1 MENKDK
7 LSIRNWEPNALIYD
21 YNTPSFNAYYIIEG
35 QVDIFTPRGLKLNS
49 IGPSEVFGEASLLLD
64 KKRSVTARAGTSGV
78 KTKLVPKSY
87 ITDLQKSSPILSALL
102 RNVQMRLVDSNE
114 NVRAGG
120 PNSLKSP
127 TVSERRKLQPA
138 VLSEQQLYQMAYD
151 SVINSNFERS
161 IAEFDQYM
169 SVYPTGRFVTNAHYW
184 KGQAYLYLDRYA
196 EAKDSYEIILNRY
209 EDSAKLADAM
219 YGLGLSYQGLGN
231 ITQAKQLLNEIKR
244 RFPNTGVANLA
255 DTKLLQLD

>member
-1 MENKDK
+1 PVLLRSETLELTVAHNFIEFYLSLTSDNDVCLEGDFSSSVVVTVGSYLMENKDK

-114 NVRAGG
+114 QSA
-120 PNSLKSP
+120 
-127 TVSERRKLQPA
+127 
-138 VLSEQQLYQMAYD
+138 
-151 SVINSNFERS
+151 
-161 IAEFDQYM
+161 
-169 SVYPTGRFVTNAHYW
+169 
-184 KGQAYLYLDRYA
+184 RYA
-196 EAKDSYEIILNRY
+196 KDIE
-209 EDSAKLADAM
+209 KLIK
-219 YGLGLSYQGLGN
+219 L
-231 ITQAKQLLNEIKR
+231 TRKQNEVSRAVTDKLTTIQKR
-244 RFPNTGVANLA
+244 IENDFFS
-255 DTKLLQLD
+255 DY

>member
-1 MENKDK
+1 MLLRSETLELTVAHNFIEFYLSLTSDNDVCLEGDFSSSVVVTVGSYLMENKDK

-114 NVRAGG
+114 QSA
-120 PNSLKSP
+120 
-127 TVSERRKLQPA
+127 
-138 VLSEQQLYQMAYD
+138 
-151 SVINSNFERS
+151 
-161 IAEFDQYM
+161 
-169 SVYPTGRFVTNAHYW
+169 
-184 KGQAYLYLDRYA
+184 RYA
-196 EAKDSYEIILNRY
+196 KDIE
-209 EDSAKLADAM
+209 KLIK
-219 YGLGLSYQGLGN
+219 LTREQ
-231 ITQAKQLLNEIKR
+231 NEVSRAVTDKLTTIQKR
-244 RFPNTGVANLA
+244 IENDFFS
-255 DTKLLQLD
+255 DY

>member
-1 MENKDK
+1 MLLVVRLVLIFLKNYDTNAHAGFPSCVVVTMGYYLMENKDK

-114 NVRAGG
+114 QSA
-120 PNSLKSP
+120 
-127 TVSERRKLQPA
+127 
-138 VLSEQQLYQMAYD
+138 
-151 SVINSNFERS
+151 
-161 IAEFDQYM
+161 
-169 SVYPTGRFVTNAHYW
+169 
-184 KGQAYLYLDRYA
+184 RYA
-196 EAKDSYEIILNRY
+196 KDIE
-209 EDSAKLADAM
+209 KLIK
-219 YGLGLSYQGLGN
+219 LTREQ
-231 ITQAKQLLNEIKR
+231 NEVSRAVTDKLTTIQKR
-244 RFPNTGVANLA
+244 IENDFFS
-255 DTKLLQLD
+255 DY

>member
-1 MENKDK
+1 MLLRSETLELTVAHNFIEFYLSLTSDNDVCLEGDFSSSVVVTVGSYLMENKDK
-7 LSIRNWEPNALIYD
+7 LSIRNWEPNALIYE

-114 NVRAGG
+114 QSA
-120 PNSLKSP
+120 
-127 TVSERRKLQPA
+127 
-138 VLSEQQLYQMAYD
+138 
-151 SVINSNFERS
+151 
-161 IAEFDQYM
+161 
-169 SVYPTGRFVTNAHYW
+169 
-184 KGQAYLYLDRYA
+184 RYA
-196 EAKDSYEIILNRY
+196 KDIE
-209 EDSAKLADAM
+209 KLIK
-219 YGLGLSYQGLGN
+219 L
-231 ITQAKQLLNEIKR
+231 TRKQNEVSRAVTDKLTTIQKR
-244 RFPNTGVANLA
+244 IENDFFS
-255 DTKLLQLD
+255 DY